1 MRIIPAIDIIEGKCV
16 RLSKGDYKTK
26 KVYNEHPL
34 EMAKK
39 FEAHGIQYLHLVDLD
54 GAKSKHIV
62 NHKILE
68 EIASK
73 TSLKVDFGG
82 GLKTDK
88 DLQIAFECGAYQITG
103 GSIAVKD
110 PETFKSWIQKFGSEK
125 IILGADANNE
135 KIAISGW
142 QEESEKELIPFIQEY
157 QKEGVKY
164 VICTDISKDGMLEGP
179 SFDLYK
185 RILEETNVTSSG
197 AGNGQKS
204 INLIASGGIST
215 FNELPKLAEIGCE
228 GTIIGKA
235 IYEGRIQ
242 LKELEKFIVAPQPPE
257 VNSGQAPKGE

>member
-16 RLSKGDYKTK
+16 RLSKGDYNTK
-26 KVYNEHPL
+26 KIYNEHPL
-34 EMAKK
+34 EVAKN

-73 TSLKVDFGG
+73 TNLKVDFGG

-88 DLQIAFECGAYQITG
+88 DLKIAFECGAHQITG

-110 PETFKSWIQKFGSEK
+110 PETFKSWIQKFGSDK

-135 KIAISGW
+135 KIAVSGW
-142 QEESEKELIPFIQEY
+142 QEESTKELIPFIQEY
-157 QKEGVKY
+157 QQEGVKY

-179 SFDLYK
+179 SFKLYQ
-185 RILEETNVTSSG
+185 RILEETSSDD
-197 AGNGQKS
+197 KELS
-204 INLIASGGIST
+204 LIASGGISE
-215 FNELPKLAEIGCE
+215 FSELPKLAELGCE

-235 IYEGRIQ
+235 IYEGRIE
-242 LKELEKFIVAPQPPE
+242 LKELEKFIIE
-257 VNSGQAPKGE
+257 RG